1 MGHTRQLLAAAIL
14 GAALLVQ
21 LVLMLHVGNRAY
33 GDVLKAVNFGHLVD
47 AGAYEVGRDMVNS
60 KTFVGPWL
68 AYQLFAR
75 WGLDGLRVANM
86 AIFVLL
92 GGLVLVFGRGRFDVG
107 TRLLALFVFAFY
119 PGTLRSIVAGELDDQ
134 LATLLLA
141 TGVLVYL
148 ERGRVLTSALLLGTG
163 FLFKFWVA
171 IFGLGFL
178 VFLVV
183 TRRAR
188 AVPIALAGLGL
199 PFAVVSLFD
208 GGGSLHALRTSLGLS
223 IHFSTWGKV
232 VFKVFST
239 GLGPAALVA
248 VASWAEGER
257 RDVDTLF
264 LCLAASYVAYV
275 FGARD
280 AWAATTMMM
289 TCLVFSSHL
298 LAAWMLRR
306 TRALA
311 PSARRAVAIAFVT
324 FYPTAATTVAYVNL
338 YRDTLPIRLFVTTD
352 EITRT
357 FHYNRPL
364 VTVP

>member
-1 MGHTRQLLAAAIL
+1 MGHTRLLLAPAIL
-14 GAALLVQ
+14 VAALLVQ
-21 LVLMLHVGNRAY
+21 LVLILHVGDRAY

-47 AGAYEVGRDMVNS
+47 TGAYEVGRDMVNS
-60 KTFVGPWL
+60 KTFVGPWI
-68 AYQLFAR
+68 AYHLFAR

-92 GGLVLVFGRGRFDVG
+92 GGLVLALGRGRFDVG

-148 ERGRVLTSALLLGTG
+148 ERGRVLTAALLLGTG

-171 IFGLGFL
+171 IFGLGFV
-178 VFLVV
+178 VFLLA

-188 AVPIALAGLGL
+188 DLPAALAGLGL
-199 PFAVVSLFD
+199 PFAVVALFD
-208 GGGSLHALRTSLGLS
+208 GGGSAHAFFTSLGLS
-223 IHFSTWGKV
+223 VHYSTWSKV
-232 VFKVFST
+232 AFKAFST
-239 GLGPAALVA
+239 GLLPCAVVV
-248 VASWAEGER
+248 VASWAEGKR

-264 LCLAASYVAYV
+264 LCLASSYVVYV
-275 FGARD
+275 FVARD
-280 AWAATTMMM
+280 AFAATTMMM

-306 TRALA
+306 TRALG
-311 PSARRAVAIAFVT
+311 PSARRAVAIAVLT
-324 FYPTAATTVAYVNL
+324 LCPTATTTVAYVNL

-352 EITRT
+352 EINRT
-357 FHYNRPL
+357 FRYNRPL